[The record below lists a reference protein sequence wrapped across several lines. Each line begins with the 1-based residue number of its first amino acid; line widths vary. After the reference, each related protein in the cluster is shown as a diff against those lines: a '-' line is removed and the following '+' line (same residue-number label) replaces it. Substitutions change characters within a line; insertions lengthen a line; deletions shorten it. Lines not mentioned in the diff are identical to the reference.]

1 MAVSP
6 YIPQMP
12 PEFPARQYRVSH
24 GFRVWG
30 RGCFYTN
37 RGRETNLGCGDISP
51 LYKYSPSGDELSGWV
66 GDREGVE
73 WKCFTG
79 KWIQLK
85 IKDGCGSKL
94 SIGVSDRSDLYFN
107 KCFALVSSASSWN
120 EQCRTAAVIVVT
132 DGVIDRRRGN
142 VNGAL
147 WLKVA
152 SICPSVC
159 FGAIQLN

>member
-1 MAVSP
+1 MFHREVNSAENKRRMWVKAVN
-6 YIPQMP
+6 
-12 PEFPARQYRVSH
+12 
-24 GFRVWG
+24 
-30 RGCFYTN
+30 C
-37 RGRETNLGCGDISP
+37 
-51 LYKYSPSGDELSGWV
+51 
-66 GDREGVE
+66 
-73 WKCFTG
+73 
-79 KWIQLK
+79 
-85 IKDGCGSKL
+85 
-94 SIGVSDRSDLYFN
+94 VSDRSDLYFN